1 MYKKKMALVTVF
13 AAGILGLAACGGQS
27 SSSKNSSTTASSSA
41 PSASSAG
48 TSSSQPGSISSSSS
62 VGATKVSLAVK
73 GWQDN
78 GDTVYTP
85 AISGDSLTFTYDKSG
100 ASWAAAKFSMGT
112 IATKLSSTMK
122 LVMKAKITDHT
133 GTGPWTVLPKF
144 EFNDS
149 AKNPAKE
156 CKFKV
161 GATEVTY
168 EWDLSA
174 VQLTD
179 ALQMLLFVEPDCATT
194 SGKLVFSEIY
204 FTNEAMSASGVT
216 VVGGSVFKT
225 VNAYKS
231 GDTFSVMDNFYDG
244 GDYAYAITS
253 SASAVKVDY
262 TKWGQAYSYFGNVNS
277 NVSTFKYINVTLTG
291 TADKSLLMKTEAT
304 GSTHE
309 EMIKMTGASQDYTF
323 DFTKMTIVTGQIALN
338 FFAEPGSAAV
348 STGTITFSKIEFSN
362 TALVAPT
369 VEVKNEITSLNA
381 WDSSYPLTNFK
392 EDGAGIITMGKDTS
406 GKVTAT
412 WANQTGNGWNWF
424 GTPISGKTERGIYTH
439 VQMKLTSSVAGA
451 VKGKVE
457 FGSASAIEKDVT
469 FTDAALT
476 QTIDIDLSSY
486 TVAQR
491 GSINKAIV
499 FPFGP
504 DGHAASGTLTVES
517 FLLTNPVVPTAVT
530 NGYEAVGGV
539 MVQTNQDVTYGTTT
553 KVDYTAAK
561 GGWEMAGFAL
571 DKTVDYSG
579 IKTLRVHI
587 DAVEGCSKIK
597 FKLNDSQEYNID
609 DLSDLSNDFVLP
621 ITTAIDA
628 ASKSFVGMFIN
639 YGITGQ
645 AGSVT
650 FSKIELSTQEGGTVI
665 NNKYTGMNAWD
676 KSWAVTSWKDGG
688 DSKFTVTTASGAVT
702 AAWSG
707 QALTQSWSSI
717 TAPLQGDFSFLTKL
731 DINITASGATKFLVK
746 VQGTDST
753 ANVEKW
759 VTTTAST
766 LTQDIVVDLS
776 AKTIAQRQTYTNI
789 YIFPLAGDDGM
800 QLAAGS
806 LIINSA
812 AFVNPMTP
820 VAGTDTYDCLNGLYG
835 PSSYS
840 FTRGTAVKV
849 DYTAAK
855 GEWEAMG
862 FALDSAVDYSTYTK
876 LVVHVDAATAGIK
889 LMFKVND
896 AQEYKIDDLSTLT
909 NDFTFTLTAAIA
921 ASNKSFITCFVNYG
935 VTGTAGSVTF
945 SKLQLAK

>member
-1 MYKKKMALVTVF
+1 MK
-13 AAGILGLAACGGQS
+13 I
-27 SSSKNSSTTASSSA
+27 
-41 PSASSAG
+41 
-48 TSSSQPGSISSSSS
+48 
-62 VGATKVSLAVK
+62 SLAVK

-78 GDTVYTP
+78 GDSVYTP
-85 AISGDSLTFTYDKSG
+85 TISGDSLTFAYDKSG

-112 IATKLSSTMK
+112 VATKLSTTMK

-144 EFNDS
+144 EFNNS
-149 AKNPAKE
+149 TANPAKE

-161 GATEVTY
+161 SDTEVTY
-168 EWDLSA
+168 EWDLAA

-179 ALQMLLFVEPDCATT
+179 ALQMLLFVEPDCASTT
-194 SGKLVFSEIY
+194 GKLVFTAIY
-204 FTNEAMSASGVT
+204 FTSEAMSSSGVT

-225 VNAYKS
+225 VNEYKS
-231 GDTFSVMDNFYDG
+231 GDTFSAMENFYDG

-262 TKWGQAYSYFGNVNS
+262 TKWGQTYSYFGNVNA
-277 NVSTFKYINVTLTG
+277 NVSSFKYINVTFTG

-304 GSTHE
+304 GSNHE
-309 EMIKMTGASQDYTF
+309 EMIKMTGASQNYTF
-323 DFTKMTIVTGQIALN
+323 AFSEMTNVTGQIALN
-338 FFAEPGSAAV
+338 FFAEPGSTAI
-348 STGTITFSKIEFSN
+348 STGTIAFSKIEFSN

-369 VEVKNEITSLNA
+369 VEAKNEITSLNA
-381 WDSSYPLTNFK
+381 WDTSYALTSFK
-392 EDGAGIITMGKDTS
+392 EDGAGIVTLGKDTA

-412 WANQTGNGWNWF
+412 WANQTANGWSWF

-439 VQMKLTSSVAGA
+439 VEMKLTSSVAGS

-457 FGSASAIEKDVT
+457 FDSASPIEKDVT
-469 FTDAALT
+469 FTDTALT

-517 FLLTNPVVPTAVT
+517 FLLTTPVVPAAATD
-530 NGYEAVGGV
+530 GYEAVGAL

-561 GGWEMAGFAL
+561 GEYEMAGFAL

-579 IKTLRVHI
+579 IKTLRIHI
-587 DAVEGCSKIK
+587 DAVTNCTRIM
-597 FKLNDSQEYNID
+597 FKVNDSQEYKID
-609 DLSDLSNDFVLP
+609 DLTDLTNDFV
-621 ITTAIDA
+621 ITLTNSINA
-628 ASKSFVGMFIN
+628 ASKAFVGMFIN

-645 AGSVT
+645 VGSVT
-650 FSKIELSTQEGGTVI
+650 FSKIALSTQEGGAVT

-676 KSWAVTSWKDGG
+676 KTWAVTEWKDGG

-707 QALTQSWSSI
+707 QELKQSWSSV
-717 TAPLQGDFSFLTKL
+717 TAPLAGDFSFLTKL
-731 DINITASGATKFLVK
+731 TLNITASGATKYLVK
-746 VQGTDST
+746 VQGTDSA
-753 ANVEKW
+753 ANVETW

-766 LTQDIVVDLS
+766 LTQDVVLDLS
-776 AKTIAQRQTYTNI
+776 GKTIAQRQTYTNI
-789 YIFPLAGDDGM
+789 YVFPLAGEDGL

-812 AFVNPMTP
+812 SFGSPLTP
-820 VAGTDTYDCLNGLYG
+820 VAGTDSYDCLNCLFG

-840 FTRGTAVKV
+840 FTRGTTVKV
-849 DYTAAK
+849 DYTTVK

-862 FALDSAVDYSTYTK
+862 FALDSAVDYSAYTK
-876 LVVHVDAATAGIK
+876 LVFHVDAATAGIK

-896 AQEYKIDDLSTLT
+896 TQEYKIDDLSTLT
-909 NDFTFTLTAAIA
+909 NDFTITLTTAIA
-921 ASNKSFITCFVNYG
+921 ASSKSFVSCFVNYG
-935 VTGTAGSVTF
+935 VTGAAGSITF
-945 SKLQLAK
+945 SKLQFAK